1 MKEMEKFATV
11 KPYKASITEETIKR
25 YGSVRIWDKPQSAAE
40 GAQAVKEV
48 TEPLQVTVI
57 EEQKDMF
64 GSVTQRAKV
73 KFDRN
78 KEGWVIY
85 AMLTKK

>member
-1 MKEMEKFATV
+1 MKEMEKSTSV
-11 KPYKASITEETIKR
+11 EPYKASITEEAIKR
-25 YGSVRIWDKPQSAAE
+25 YGSVRIWDQPKSAVE
-40 GAQAVKEV
+40 GAQVVKEV

-78 KEGWVIY
+78 KEGWVLY
-85 AMLTKK
+85 TMLTKK